1 MCSSCKSCKV
11 FAAGLGWSCHD
22 PWVNMSDVTDV
33 MKNSTTCH
41 VTTMG
46 FSIGKRQVSPLRQV
60 LTLWWWT
67 SQVVFFVWQFR
78 PGAHLSACVVF
89 LNQLNWGDYN
99 PENFQI
105 GLETGVWGAA
115 LPQLMAEECEE
126 EVESETPALT
136 LRQLTGLARSL
147 EYPELIQLI
156 VALVGELQAR
166 VVLQAAAE
174 AERQEELNRTP
185 WRRARRRAEAKG
197 SGKGRKGRGRPYW
210 DWGWDLRCFL
220 ESWPWTCWWLAG
232 PTRCWAAWWKKNL
245 MPSGSWRHC
254 ILLWEEKSWRG
265 RDVCCGSTHD
275 GKHMRVGE

>member
-89 LNQLNWGDYN
+89 PNILWKLEMLNDWCPGVGLLAAVFDGFLGAQDDTSRPVMFLSNHRTGKRCRSVTSNMLFRVAGEWGN
-99 PENFQI
+99 
-105 GLETGVWGAA
+105 
-115 LPQLMAEECEE
+115 
-126 EVESETPALT
+126 TP
-136 LRQLTGLARSL
+136 
-147 EYPELIQLI
+147 
-156 VALVGELQAR
+156 
-166 VVLQAAAE
+166 
-174 AERQEELNRTP
+174 
-185 WRRARRRAEAKG
+185 
-197 SGKGRKGRGRPYW
+197 
-210 DWGWDLRCFL
+210 FL
-220 ESWPWTCWWLAG
+220 
-232 PTRCWAAWWKKNL
+232 K
-245 MPSGSWRHC
+245 
-254 ILLWEEKSWRG
+254 
-265 RDVCCGSTHD
+265 V
-275 GKHMRVGE
+275 